1 VSATDCAIRQG
12 LWWGLT
18 KVPFPITP
26 GVDVVGRIYRVDTET
41 NKKYGWKV
49 GDRIVSLV
57 KWGGNARYVSLDPS
71 HAVAAPE
78 TIDPAMAVCIV
89 ETYLT
94 AFQVLHMGQANDLRY
109 CDGSLSGKSI
119 LLRGLSVSS
128 MSHAIAQLATNADAL
143 NIFAVAKDKHFNY
156 LSSLGITPLSNDGK
170 DWLKKMAGKI
180 DLIVSCDDDMVS
192 IPYKLLK
199 GSGNVISL
207 KSFGRSKCTNTGSKV
222 SMLKTGLN
230 FRGRLSRTPR
240 NRTLS
245 YDVYEQW
252 EKDLD
257 ICKRDIRHL
266 LQLLDD
272 KKIEP
277 TILDR
282 ISLNKVEDA
291 QDLTRSKR
299 LSGFVVCEPWL
310 VGKSRT
316 ICL

>member
-1 VSATDCAIRQG
+1 MSSTDCVIRQG
-12 LWWGLT
+12 HWWGSEV
-18 KVPFPITP
+18 VPLPNTP

-41 NKKYGWKV
+41 SKKYGWKV

-57 KWGGNARYVSLDPS
+57 KWGGNARYLSLDPS
-71 HAVAAPE
+71 HAVSAPE
-78 TIDPAMAVCIV
+78 TIDPAMAVCLA

-94 AFQVLHMGQANDLRY
+94 AFQVLHMGQAMDLRY
-109 CDGSLSGKSI
+109 CDGSMSGKRI

-128 MSHAIAQLATNADAL
+128 MGHAIAQLAANADAL
-143 NIFAVAKDKHFNY
+143 SVFAVAKEKHFNY
-156 LSSLGITPLSNDGK
+156 LSSLGITPLNNDGK

-180 DLIVSCDDDMVS
+180 DLIISCDGDVVS

-199 GSGNVISL
+199 GNGSVISL
-207 KSFGRSKCTNTGSKV
+207 KNVGSVKSTNVPK
-222 SMLKTGLN
+222 LKNGLM
-230 FRGRLSRTPR
+230 FRGRLSRIPR
-240 NRTLS
+240 TRVSS

-252 EKDLD
+252 DKDLEL
-257 ICKRDIRHL
+257 CKRDLMHL
-266 LQLLDD
+266 VQLLAN

-282 ISLNKVEDA
+282 IALNKVADA
-291 QDLTRSKR
+291 QDLIRSKR